1 MIRFTTSAFLI
12 FLALATSLVVANSAV
27 AEGKRETLRGGD
39 ITGSIPLSVIH
50 EICGPSSGIDLDVCL
65 NISSIRAEYPKAVRL
80 SDLGRQP
87 IRGQIIVLF
96 TRLPVSI
103 TPNRVVLKTPLSE
116 KLAEEPLSPD
126 VVERT
131 IMQDKKTGEILSY
144 WRFGDSIGDW
154 SMTDFNA
161 TYIRVEFF
169 SAR

>member
-1 MIRFTTSAFLI
+1 MIRFATSALSA
-12 FLALATSLVVANSAV
+12 FLALATFLVVANSAV

-96 TRLPVSI
+96 TRVQLPKKF
-103 TPNRVVLKTPLSE
+103 RVLKTPLSE
-116 KLAEEPLSPD
+116 KLAEERLSPD